1 LKLRMLAAAGVAAA
15 SMVTL
20 GTTAA
25 LAGTNPTSP
34 PTGQPTPCSTRTI
47 SPTVSPN
54 FGIPCPTP
62 TPPVRP
68 NPCPTVTVNPLAGDS
83 GYPSDNPT
91 ISPNF
96 GIPPTDCPTPPP
108 VINPLRTERFVVL
121 ENSLGLNFVRA
132 TGPVAGTGSTLQ
144 LSNTLDR
151 FSLPGILRRVNV
163 PHTGI
168 GVPVINLRTCTASL
182 DQNGLWAFAGGPLGS
197 IFRNAIGNG
206 VFNLDGQ
213 WTFPFRGSTC
223 SLAFVVGNPLLQHL
237 IAPTYYSLQVTGV
250 GTARA

>member
-1 LKLRMLAAAGVAAA
+1 MFQSTKLRVLAAASIAAA
-15 SMVTL
+15 SLSLTAL
-20 GTTAA
+20 GATSAF
-25 LAGTNPTSP
+25 AGQTPG
-34 PTGQPTPCSTRTI
+34 TGNPTPCPTSTWQSNGQQPDGR
-47 SPTVSPN
+47 N
-54 FGIPCPTP
+54 CPTP
-62 TPPVRP
+62 A
-68 NPCPTVTVNPLAGDS
+68 PCPTVTINPLAGDNGS
-83 GYPSDNPT
+83 PSDNPT
-91 ISPNF
+91 GNPTPNF
-96 GIPPTDCPTPPP
+96 GIPPTNCPTPPP

-132 TGPVAGTGSTLQ
+132 TGPVAGTGSTLAV
-144 LSNTLDR
+144 SNTLDR
-151 FSLPGILRRVNV
+151 FSLPGLLRRVNV

-168 GVPVINLRTCTASL
+168 GFPTINLRTCTASL

-197 IFRNAIGNG
+197 IFRNAIGSG

-223 SLAFVVGNPLLQHL
+223 SLAFVAGNPLLQRL